1 VDALSFEGN
10 TQIGAD
16 ELTGKIA
23 TRESPRFL
31 GLFPGVVYD
40 YQVLNPY
47 VLELDLERIQRYYR
61 ARGFYEAQVLAARVI
76 RRDQR
81 RVEVRI
87 RISEGPAVTVRQL
100 AIRGLA
106 TLPERLR
113 EPLQAAALE
122 HLAPGTRLEEAQYH
136 AAQAAIQ
143 RGLTENAYANAQVD
157 RAARVDLAHESATV
171 SYQLQPHRPAVFGP
185 VRYAGLS
192 GIPEG
197 PVKRAVD
204 IRPGDAYSSEALDL
218 ARQAALELGVFSSV
232 VVEPELQGAGQS
244 VVPIHVDGRPA
255 PLRTLRFGA
264 GVRLDSVGADV
275 HVLAAWQNRNFLGG
289 LRRLSFELN
298 PSLVLFGTRLPEFSP
313 PEQLLP
319 QLEARAELR
328 QPGLFE
334 PRTNGLLRV
343 DYGIRAVL
351 DRNTGNGEN
360 ILGYREARGG
370 LGLERRFG
378 HYLYLR
384 PSLNLQLN
392 TPFVYAGSLDVDLN
406 PRLLISYFELLANLD
421 LRDSPV
427 RPHRGIYLS
436 TQPQVALLADAH
448 DIRLS
453 QELRGYVP
461 LARRATLALRG
472 NLGFLFPFSYGE
484 PAPGDVRRNRVRDA
498 QLIYFRGFFSG
509 GTSSNRGYPVRGI
522 GPHDVIDFSYPVTGT
537 SNRDCSRESSDER
550 CELPI
555 GGVSLW
561 ELSGELRFDVTGP
574 LGVNLFCDASDVS
587 PSRLDVRLNRP
598 HLSCGPGV
606 RYDTPVGP
614 LRADLGVRVPGLQI
628 LAGGVDVEGSPPTL
642 LGLPVA
648 LAVGIGEAF

>member
-1 VDALSFEGN
+1 VDSLSFEDN
-10 TQIGAD
+10 TQIGTD
-16 ELTGKIA
+16 ELSDKIA
-23 TRESPRFL
+23 TRASPRFL
-31 GLFPGVVYD
+31 GVFPGVFYD

-76 RRDQR
+76 QGDAH
-81 RVEVRI
+81 RVEIRV
-87 RISEGPAVTVRQL
+87 RISEGPAVTVQQL
-100 AIRGLA
+100 AIRGL
-106 TLPERLR
+106 TDVPRQLQQ
-113 EPLQAAALE
+113 PLKAAALE
-122 HLAPGTRLEEAQYH
+122 HLAPGNRLQEGAYQ
-136 AAQAAIQ
+136 AAQAALE
-143 RGLTENAYANAQVD
+143 RSLTDSGYANASVD
-157 RAARVDLAHESATV
+157 RSARVDLARHSAAIT
-171 SYQLQPHRPAVFGP
+171 YELHPNRHAVFGTI
-185 VRYAGLS
+185 RYTGLS
-192 GIPEG
+192 HIPEP
-197 PVKRAVD
+197 PVKRAID
-204 IRPGDAYSSEALDL
+204 IQSGEAYSSEALDL
-218 ARQAALELGVFSSV
+218 ARQAALELGVFSSISV
-232 VVEPELQGAGQS
+232 NPELQGQGQT
-244 VVPIHVDGRPA
+244 VVPVNVEGRPA

-264 GVRLDSVGADV
+264 GVRLDSLGADV
-275 HVLAAWQNRNFLGG
+275 HVLGAWQNRNFLGG
-289 LRRLSFELN
+289 LRRLSLEVN

-319 QLEARAELR
+319 QLETRAEFR

-334 PRTNGLLRV
+334 PRTNGLVRAE
-343 DYGIRAVL
+343 YGIRAVL
-351 DRNTGNGEN
+351 DRNTGSSQN

-392 TPFVYAGSLDVDLN
+392 TPFVYAGSLDIDLN
-406 PRLLISYFELLANLD
+406 PRLLISYVELLINLD
-421 LRDSPV
+421 LRDNPV

-436 TQPQVALLADAH
+436 TQPQVAPFADAR
-448 DIRLS
+448 DVRLS
-453 QELRGYVP
+453 QELRTYVP
-461 LARRATLALRG
+461 IVRRATLGLRA
-472 NLGFLFPFSYGE
+472 NLGFLFPFSYEE
-484 PAPGDVRRNRVRDA
+484 PDQADVRRNRVRDA

-509 GTSSNRGYPVRGI
+509 GTTSNRGYPARGI
-522 GPHDVIDFSYPVTGT
+522 GPHELIDFSYPVTGT
-537 SNRDCSRESSDER
+537 SNRDCSPESTEDR
-550 CELPI
+550 CELPV

-561 ELSGELRFDVTGP
+561 ELSGELRFDMTGP

-642 LGLPVA
+642 FGLPVA
-648 LAVGIGEAF
+648 LAVGLGEAF